1 MGIVLLAT
9 ITRPERAGSGHFD
22 QPDQRPRHG
31 QRPDLERPRSPSSST
46 CEHRAHCAAMLAPYP
61 DRLRSSRSAAAQ
73 SNANANSASPTPP
86 PSHVPPS
93 TSTSQHRL
101 FSSRSNL
108 PLTRMRTNSLS
119 SPSPSHH
126 ADSSSTSSDHVSPRS
141 SRNSSRRPGL
151 HRRPST
157 SSGIPDQK
165 HQPPVPIT
173 STSPSASPIPVS
185 SLYL

>member
-31 QRPDLERPRSPSSST
+31 QSPDLERPRSPSSST

-61 DRLRSSRSAAAQ
+61 DRLRSSRSTAAQ

-126 ADSSSTSSDHVSPRS
+126 ADSSSASSDHVSPRS